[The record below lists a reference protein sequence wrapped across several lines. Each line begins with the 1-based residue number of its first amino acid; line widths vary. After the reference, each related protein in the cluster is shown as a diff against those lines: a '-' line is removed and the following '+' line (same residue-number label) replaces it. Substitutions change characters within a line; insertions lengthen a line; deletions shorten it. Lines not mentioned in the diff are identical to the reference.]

1 MESGEVVDGFGKA
14 LVAAS
19 TEYMQLFKSDL
30 KFIRKTEDRVSACNM
45 CFMRARDILKEE
57 EKSKAVLFTF
67 TITAYNLEQ
76 QRWDKC
82 PGCGDPD
89 INQQSI
95 TGKAWQGCYKCRV
108 LLSSN
113 GLIKAM
119 DPNRGSKA

>member
-1 MESGEVVDGFGKA
+1 MESSEVVDGFGKA
-14 LVAAS
+14 LEQAS
-19 TEYMQLFKSDL
+19 NEYLRLFKSDL
-30 KFIRKTEDRVSACNM
+30 RFIKKTDDRVSACNM
-45 CFMRARDILKEE
+45 CFMRARDILKEQG
-57 EKSKAVLFTF
+57 KAEANLFTF

-95 TGKAWQGCYKCRV
+95 TGKAWQGCYKCRI

-119 DPNRGSKA
+119 DPNRGAKS

>member
-82 PGCGDPD
+82 PGCGDPRHKPN
-89 INQQSI
+89 I
-95 TGKAWQGCYKCRV
+95 
-108 LLSSN
+108 LS
-113 GLIKAM
+113 
-119 DPNRGSKA
+119 R